1 MLNINGK
8 EEVEDP
14 GVRKPIL
21 EGLVVER
28 ECDRERLKI
37 YNIKK
42 KTRSFRRFSGSTTK
56 TSPLFFSFLNTFFLE
71 MLPLASGGGLD
82 TPVHVVQ

>member
-1 MLNINGK
+1 MLKINGK

-37 YNIKK
+37 YFIIKK
-42 KTRSFRRFSGSTTK
+42 ETRSFRVQTTK
-56 TSPLFFSFLNTFFLE
+56 TKTSLFFLFLNTFFLE